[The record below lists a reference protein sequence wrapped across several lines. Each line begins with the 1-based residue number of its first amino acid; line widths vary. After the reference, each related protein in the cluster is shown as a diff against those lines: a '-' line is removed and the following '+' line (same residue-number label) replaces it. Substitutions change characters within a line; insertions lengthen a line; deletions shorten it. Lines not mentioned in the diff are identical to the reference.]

1 MTPLSAR
8 PLRRSRAGMTLMEIM
23 VVGAIIAGVFA
34 IALPSTRSLMGVD
47 RQVATKNLAST
58 YRYLREE
65 ATLRNVVFRVAFD
78 LDANTWSVQMGDP
91 DTLIFYDQDTRES
104 FEDELQSELSR
115 FTQREIDEG
124 EAQDVVSKIDQFQE
138 VADETLARL
147 VTPPELPEGE
157 DPSEA
162 QLSQGKVELPAG
174 TVFAWVH
181 TPQYDKPV
189 ERSDEEPEDGDPHS
203 VAYSYIFPNGFAEPT
218 LVRIVD
224 EDDEDDGL
232 TLEVEPLSGRVL
244 LHEEEVELDDILGW
258 LPEEGPELDL

>member
-1 MTPLSAR
+1 MTSSPAILKRR
-8 PLRRSRAGMTLMEIM
+8 PRKGMTLMEIM

-78 LDANTWSVQMGDP
+78 LDDNTWSVQVGDP

-104 FEDELQSELSR
+104 FEDEMKTELNR
-115 FTQREIDEG
+115 YTQREIDEG
-124 EAQDVVSKIDQFQE
+124 KADDVVSKIDQFQE

-147 VTPPELPEGE
+147 VTPPEVPEGE
-157 DPSEA
+157 EPSEEQLA
-162 QLSQGKVELPAG
+162 QTKVALPAG

-189 ERSDEEPEDGDPHS
+189 EPSDEEPEDDEPHAM
-203 VAYSYIFPNGFAEPT
+203 AYSFIFPNGYAEPT
-218 LVRIVD
+218 LIRIVD

-232 TLEVEPLSGRVL
+232 TMEVEPLSGRVN
-244 LHEEEVELDDILGW
+244 LHQEEVELEDILGW
-258 LPEEGPELDL
+258 IPEEGPELDL